1 MCAAKACVAHGGA
14 CKHHNRLIALLI
26 TLMLTQLSCACK
38 LYTNHCRADGKSA
51 SWYLP
56 FIAAWS
62 GGNRGSEKPIYSDGS
77 FGMYTMPDVTQE

>member
-1 MCAAKACVAHGGA
+1 V
-14 CKHHNRLIALLI
+14 
-26 TLMLTQLSCACK
+26 
-38 LYTNHCRADGKSA
+38 YTNHCRADGKSA